1 MQHVEVYRTHA
12 DGVLIVPDQGGSGTK
27 LAQFRQAV
35 DDSKPDLITDLH
47 LHHFSRQAGSH
58 TLSIFQLELDLPS
71 ATFDEMK
78 EEHRRKPLQFLV
90 GGILAHVEDLRHADK
105 PF

>member
-1 MQHVEVYRTHA
+1 VQHAEVYRTHA
-12 DGVLIVPDQGGSGTK
+12 DGVLIVLDEGGPGTT

-47 LHHFSRQAGSH
+47 LHHFSREAGSH
-58 TLSIFQLELDLPS
+58 TLGIFQLELDLPS
-71 ATFDEMK
+71 ATFDKMK
-78 EEHRRKPLQFLV
+78 EEHRREPLQFLV
-90 GGILAHVEDLRHADK
+90 GRILAHVEDLRHADK